1 MAGGETARIAE
12 IAERLSTEIFN
23 FFKWKNLPIGL
34 MNQNFNCVHKD
45 QHVVLKEKQIENLK
59 AEFEQIL
66 INTEKSEIPSE
77 ELEKLKASHDTILK
91 DMATEKKDSL
101 EKTHP
106 VDAVFFY
113 TDPYT
118 KNRIFFNC
126 DLKSYKENSITS
138 TSLRSTLSSLSQ
150 SIHCA
155 RDSEE
160 WNTRYN
166 CLFSGEVRGLL
177 FLLNHDGK
185 YSSDIRNFFKKSKES
200 EDQRIIIDNLK
211 IQPNQIIHIIDPSTI
226 CYLDTI
232 RKDIGNL
239 TITNKFPYSRS
250 DWFFFYPD
258 LKISRPIP
266 DTTDSPATIEMILG
280 PFLIIKY
287 KEFEKNDGTN
297 RVKEGFLIYYKL
309 SGNSKEEFLFFLD
322 TLSSYQ
328 IFKHNIN
335 IDIRMINN
343 TPHPQYEEHFS
354 NAILH
359 YIENW
364 QLNDEAAK
372 IFKKI
377 NFSLVE
383 NISNK
388 FLTMPILY
396 RELS

>member
-1 MAGGETARIAE
+1 MSGGETARIAE
-12 IAERLSTEIFN
+12 IAERLSLEILS
-23 FFKWKNLPIGL
+23 FFKWKTLPIGL

-45 QHVVLKEKQIENLK
+45 QHAVLKEKQITNLK
-59 AEFEQIL
+59 AELEQLL
-66 INTEKSEIPSE
+66 INEEKKGADENTIA
-77 ELEKLKASHDTILK
+77 KLKAEQELALKELSDTKKEELK
-91 DMATEKKDSL
+91 
-101 EKTHP
+101 KTHP

-118 KNRIFFNC
+118 KNKVFFNC
-126 DLKSYKENSITS
+126 DLKSYKQTSIS
-138 TSLRSTLSSLSQ
+138 SPSLRSTLSSLAQ

-160 WNTRYN
+160 WNIRYN
-166 CLFSGEVRGLL
+166 CQFSGEVRGLL

-185 YSSDIRNFFKKSKES
+185 YTSDIRDNFKKNSDS
-200 EDQRIIIDNLK
+200 EEQRIIIDNLK
-211 IQPNQIIHIIDPSTI
+211 IQPNQMIHIMDPATV

-232 RKDIGNL
+232 RKDTAYL
-239 TITNKFPYSRS
+239 TSINKFPHPRS

-287 KEFEKNDGTN
+287 KEFERNDGN
-297 RVKEGFLIYYKL
+297 GREKDGFLIYYKL
-309 SGNSKEEFLFFLD
+309 PGASKEEFLFFLD

-328 IFKHNIN
+328 IFKHNISIN
-335 IDIRMINN
+335 IRMINSN
-343 TPHPQYEEHFS
+343 PHPQFEENFNNS
-354 NAILH
+354 IEH

-364 QLNDEAAK
+364 QLNSESAR
-372 IFKKI
+372 IFKSI

-383 NISNK
+383 NISTR
-388 FLTMPILY
+388 FLTKPILY
-396 RELS
+396 REL

>member
-12 IAERLSTEIFN
+12 IAERLSIEIFS
-23 FFKWKNLPIGL
+23 FFKWKTLPVGL
-34 MNQNFNCVHKD
+34 MNQNFDCVHKD
-45 QHVVLKEKQIENLK
+45 QHVVLKEKQLINLK
-59 AEFEQIL
+59 AEFEQLL
-66 INTEKSEIPSE
+66 INEEIKGTKE
-77 ELEKLKASHDTILK
+77 ADLVKLKADQDLK
-91 DMATEKKDSL
+91 IKELGEKKKEELD
-101 EKTHP
+101 KTHP

-113 TDPYT
+113 IDPYS
-118 KNRIFFNC
+118 KNKVFFNC
-126 DLKSYKENSITS
+126 DLKSYKQTSINGS
-138 TSLRSTLSSLSQ
+138 SLRPTLSSLAQ

-166 CLFSGEVRGLL
+166 CHYSGEVRGLL

-185 YSSDIRNFFKKSKES
+185 YTSDIRELFKKKNEAD
-200 EDQRIIIDNLK
+200 EQRVIIDNLK
-211 IQPNQIIHIIDPSTI
+211 IQPNQMIHIMDPATI

-232 RKDIGNL
+232 RKDTANL
-239 TITNKFPYSRS
+239 TSNNKFPHPRT

-287 KEFEKNDGTN
+287 KEFERNDGSS
-297 RVKEGFLIYYKL
+297 REKEGFLIYYKL
-309 SGNSKEEFLFFLD
+309 SGASKEEFLFFLD

-335 IDIRMINN
+335 ISVRMINSD
-343 TPHPQYEEHFS
+343 PHPQFEENFN
-354 NAILH
+354 NAIEH

-364 QLNDEAAK
+364 QLNLESAK
-372 IFKKI
+372 VFKKI
-377 NFSLVE
+377 DFSLVE
-383 NISNK
+383 NISTR
-388 FLTMPILY
+388 FLTKPILY
-396 RELS
+396 REI